1 MLECVHAHC
10 ESSAR
15 GVVVV
20 VVVVVVVGGAGVER
34 RHTAP

>member
-10 ESSAR
+10 ESSVR
-15 GVVVV
+15 GVVV

>member
-20 VVVVVVVGGAGVER
+20 VVVVVGGAGVER